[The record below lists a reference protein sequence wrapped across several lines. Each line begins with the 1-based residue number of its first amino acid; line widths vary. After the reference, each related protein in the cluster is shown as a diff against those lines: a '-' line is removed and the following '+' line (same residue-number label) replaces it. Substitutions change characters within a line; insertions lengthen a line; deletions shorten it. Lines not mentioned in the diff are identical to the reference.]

1 MMVSLKNNFVK
12 SKIDE
17 VRSNIVDFNNY
28 ILPDKVFGTF
38 VETKLYKDDL
48 DGEEKYVYIYFNK
61 AKFTQGEEELMSI
74 LVLEKSNLMKKINNG
89 EAILFDSDFKEKY
102 PQCDVEYDEKNQVIY
117 YLKISNEYLISKL
130 TYSGFCPGF

>member
-17 VRSNIVDFNNY
+17 VRSNIVDSNNY

-48 DGEEKYVYIYFNK
+48 DGEKNTFIFI
-61 AKFTQGEEELMSI
+61 SI
-74 LVLEKSNLMKKINNG
+74 KQNLLKTKKN
-89 EAILFDSDFKEKY
+89 
-102 PQCDVEYDEKNQVIY
+102 
-117 YLKISNEYLISKL
+117 
-130 TYSGFCPGF
+130 

>member
-48 DGEEKYVYIYFNK
+48 DGEEKTFIFISIKQNLLK
-61 AKFTQGEEELMSI
+61 AK
-74 LVLEKSNLMKKINNG
+74 
-89 EAILFDSDFKEKY
+89 
-102 PQCDVEYDEKNQVIY
+102 KN
-117 YLKISNEYLISKL
+117 
-130 TYSGFCPGF
+130 